1 MPVLSVDLLILEK
14 QYPGIKTKRKMEDFI
29 MGNLGNTIDRLYLE
43 YMDALARKVNVAQ
56 AKALLTN
63 TMLNNVA
70 LIAEAL
76 SVVEDEVNDTE
87 NMEEISELKQRI
99 AALEDELYEA
109 QSTIN
114 DLENQVDDLI
124 ANGANAVKVPNAV
137 KVAKVANAGKLG
149 V

>member
-1 MPVLSVDLLILEK
+1 
-14 QYPGIKTKRKMEDFI
+14 

-43 YMDALARKVNVAQ
+43 YMDALARKVNVVQ
-56 AKALLTN
+56 AKELLTN

-76 SVVEDEVNDTE
+76 AVVEDEIDNTE

-99 AALEDELYEA
+99 TALEDELYEA

-114 DLENQVDDLI
+114 DLESQVDDLM
-124 ANGANAVKVPNAV
+124 AHADNAD
-137 KVAKVANAGKLG
+137 NAGELG